1 MAKAEQGL
9 NNLGF
14 EVISRRRLSRRVQGT
29 NGDAIVVLLRAK
41 NGIRT
46 GTPKPSKIL
55 SGWTRQIWRSQLK
68 SIQQRTCRSGR
79 SA

>member
-1 MAKAEQGL
+1 MAKAGQGS

-55 SGWTRQIWRSQLK
+55 SGWTRQKWRSQLK